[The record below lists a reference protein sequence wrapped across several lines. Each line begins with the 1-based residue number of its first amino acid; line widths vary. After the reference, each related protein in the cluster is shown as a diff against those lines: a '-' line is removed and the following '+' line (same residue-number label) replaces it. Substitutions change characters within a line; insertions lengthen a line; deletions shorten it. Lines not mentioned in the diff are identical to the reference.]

1 MKFKER
7 STQKK
12 DLFSL
17 VLDYQDLQ
25 ISALN
30 VNSISKVLPQLSLHK
45 QLLVILEIINVY
57 FSMSMP

>member
-45 QLLVILEIINVY
+45 QLFVILEIINVY